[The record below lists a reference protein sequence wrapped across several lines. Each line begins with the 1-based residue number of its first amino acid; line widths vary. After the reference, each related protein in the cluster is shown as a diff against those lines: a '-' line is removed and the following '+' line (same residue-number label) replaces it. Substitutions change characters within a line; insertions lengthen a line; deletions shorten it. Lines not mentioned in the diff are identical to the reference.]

1 MRFIL
6 LALSYTALFILF
18 SGCQKGS
25 AESKEIVSIKPTI
38 TTVLPKYGKFS
49 SEVKATAS
57 VQPSPDGIISIVS
70 PISGVVDVL
79 HVGIGDKISKNSSLV
94 AIRSSDVSD
103 IQNSRLSAEA
113 AYTQANHL
121 YSMNTELF
129 KIGAITANDLSI
141 SKSNAEQ
148 AKALLN
154 GFIQKLN
161 YIGASSGQT
170 LMVRSPI
177 NGVVYEINAHI
188 GDKVSNDSAQQL
200 LKIANIHKKIIVATV
215 YEKDLSAFFVGK
227 KVIIKSLEGKRSIE
241 GKVTYISDVLDP
253 ENKTNKVY
261 IKPLVDIP
269 ELRINMF
276 VDVLSNIEIEDAF
289 SIPKKSLLFKEGKF
303 IVFVKKNDA
312 FVPTTVT
319 LASDDPKDDFS
330 LIKGLSKKVEIA
342 KEAISL
348 DKE

>member
-1 MRFIL
+1 MRLIL
-6 LALSYTALFILF
+6 LTLSYTALLILF
-18 SGCQKGS
+18 FGCQKGS
-25 AESKEIVSIKPTI
+25 VESKEIVSPKPILTTI
-38 TTVLPKYGKFS
+38 MPEYGTFS

-70 PISGVVDVL
+70 PISGVVDALRVN
-79 HVGIGDKISKNSSLV
+79 IGDKISKNSSLV
-94 AIRSSDVSD
+94 TIRSSDVSD

-121 YSMNTELF
+121 YSMNVELF

-141 SKSNAEQ
+141 SKSNVEQ

-154 GFIQKLN
+154 SFVQKLN

-170 LMVRSPI
+170 LVVRSPI
-177 NGVVYEINAHI
+177 DGVVYEINAHI

-215 YEKDLSAFFVGK
+215 YEKDLSAFFIGK
-227 KVIIKSLEGKRSIE
+227 KVFIKSLEGTRSIE

-253 ENKTNKVY
+253 DNKTNKVY

-276 VDVLSNIEIEDAF
+276 VNVLSNVEVKDAF
-289 SIPKKSLLFKEGKF
+289 RIPKKSLLFKEGKF
-303 IVFVKKNDA
+303 IVFVKKDDTFIPA
-312 FVPTTVT
+312 TVT
-319 LASDDPKDDFS
+319 LASDEPEDDFS
-330 LIKGLSKKVEIA
+330 LVRGLASRVQIA
-342 KEAISL
+342 QEAISL
-348 DKE
+348 EKE